1 MDVRTDENTGRM
13 HRMDGWIDRYKD
25 GRMDEWM
32 DIRTDRWMD

>member
-1 MDVRTDENTGRM
+1 MDVRTDESTGRM
-13 HRMDGWIDRYKD
+13 HMMDGWIDRYKD